1 MFINFKES
9 NMDCNISGGQSTSLL
24 DTAVDGCF
32 EHSGLVNQTQDDS
45 VDINQDGANAS
56 KKDHVCPFCGK
67 SFKGKWFLNRHVM
80 IHTGAKPFKCEFC
93 FKGFNQ
99 KSSLKSHVVGQHFN
113 QSE

>member
-1 MFINFKES
+1 MNFKES
-9 NMDCNISGGQSTSLL
+9 NMDWNISGGQSTSLL

-32 EHSGLVNQTQDDS
+32 EQSDPVIHTQDDS
-45 VDINQDGANAS
+45 VDFTLEGAS

-93 FKGFNQ
+93 LKGFNQ
-99 KSSLKSHVVGQHFN
+99 KSSLKSHIVGQHFN